1 MDLLLL
7 YEKKRLRCYSARFA
21 DLLFVGRGVG
31 IEVGPVGAFVGEFV
45 GAVGTF
51 VGEGVGPVG
60 FCVVGIALPDF
71 PITAAGGG
79 VGA

>member
-1 MDLLLL
+1 M
-7 YEKKRLRCYSARFA
+7 KRLRFDSLSEREHIRCYSARFA

-31 IEVGPVGAFVGEFV
+31 IE
-45 GAVGTF
+45 
-51 VGEGVGPVG
+51 VGPVG